1 MSENMDRIIEK
12 KRWTKKRII
21 TLSGIG
27 IFVVFIIFV
36 VSNSWGSSKLNVDSE
51 RMIIGTVKRASFR
64 EYIPVTGVVQPLT
77 TIYLDLLEGGRV
89 EEIYV
94 EDGAMMTHGQ
104 PIFRLSNTDLELSLV
119 NQETNVYNLLMQMQI
134 AQNNA
139 RQNTILQS
147 NQMVDVE
154 SQLIDA
160 ERRYIADKK
169 LYNSGIISTEAYNES
184 ENRYLYLKE
193 KRRLAQEVMKQDSI
207 ASAQQMAQIKQ
218 SYQGAQNALDLMR
231 RKVADLTVRA
241 PIDGQLTAL
250 DAEIGQRKNSGERIG
265 QMDVLSGFKVRV
277 EVDEHYISRI
287 YTGLEGQYRQADSLY
302 TLIIKKV
309 YTQVSGGRFG
319 VDMIF
324 KVKAP
329 DNIRRGQTLQIR
341 IALSDETEALL
352 IPRGGFYQKTGGNWI
367 FKLTKDG
374 AKAYRNNIRI
384 GRQNPDFYEVLEGL
398 QEGDKVVVNSYE
410 NYGEVQEL
418 IIRNQ

>member
-12 KRWTKKRII
+12 KRWSTKRII
-21 TLSGIG
+21 TLSGIA
-27 IFVVFIIFV
+27 IFVGFIIFV
-36 VSNSWGSSKLNVDSE
+36 IVSSWGSSKLNVDSE
-51 RMIIGTVKRASFR
+51 RMLIGKVTKASFR

-89 EEIYV
+89 EEIFV

-104 PIFRLSNTDLELSLV
+104 PILRLSNTDLELSLV

-139 RQNTILQS
+139 RQNTILQM
-147 NQMVDVE
+147 NQTVDAE

-160 ERRYIADKK
+160 ERRYQADKK
-169 LYNSGIISTEAYNES
+169 LYDAGIISRETYNES
-184 ENRYLYLKE
+184 ENRYSYLKE

-207 ASAQQMAQIKQ
+207 ASAQQMEQIRQ
-218 SYQGAQNALDLMR
+218 SYRGAQNALELMR

-250 DAEIGQRKNSGERIG
+250 DAEIGQRKNNGERIG
-265 QMDVLSGFKVRV
+265 QMDVLSGFKARV
-277 EVDEHYISRI
+277 DVDEHYISRI
-287 YTGLEGQYRQADSLY
+287 YAGLEGQYKQGDSLY

-309 YTQVSGGRFG
+309 YTQVSGGRFA

-324 KVKAP
+324 HGKAP

-352 IPRGGFYQKTGGNWI
+352 IPRGGFYQQTGGNWI
-367 FKLTKDG
+367 FKLTPDG
-374 AKAYRNNIRI
+374 NKAYRSNIRI
-384 GRQNPDFYEVLEGL
+384 GRQNPDYYEVLDGL
-398 QEGDKVVVNSYE
+398 QEGDKIVVNSYE
-410 NYGEVQEL
+410 NYGNVQEL
-418 IIRNQ
+418 IIKNK

>member
-21 TLSGIG
+21 TLSGTG
-27 IFVVFIIFV
+27 IFAIFIIFV
-36 VSNSWGSSKLNVDSE
+36 VANSWGSSKLNVESE
-51 RMIIGTVKRASFR
+51 RMIIGNVKKASFR

-89 EEIYV
+89 EEIFV

-104 PIFRLSNTDLELSLV
+104 PILRLSNTDLELSLV

-139 RQNTILQS
+139 RQNTILQT

-160 ERRYIADKK
+160 DRRYTADKK
-169 LYNSGIISTEAYNES
+169 LYASGIISTEDYNES

-193 KRRLAQEVMKQDSI
+193 KRRLAQEVMRQDSI
-207 ASAQQMAQIKQ
+207 ASAQQMEQVRQ

-250 DAEIGQRKNSGERIG
+250 DAEIGQRKNGGERIG
-265 QMDVLSGFKVRV
+265 QIDVLSGFKVRV
-277 EVDEHYISRI
+277 DVDEHYISRI
-287 YTGLEGQYRQADSLY
+287 YAGLEGQYKQGDSLY

-309 YTQVSGGRFG
+309 YTQVAGGRFA
-319 VDMIF
+319 VDMVF
-324 KVKAP
+324 HGKAP

-352 IPRGGFYQKTGGNWI
+352 IPRGGFYQQTGGNWI
-367 FKLTKDG
+367 FKLTKEGD
-374 AKAYRNNIRI
+374 KAYRNNIRI
-384 GRQNPDFYEVLEGL
+384 GRQNPDFYEVIEGL

-410 NYGEVQEL
+410 NYGDVQEL
-418 IIRNQ
+418 IIK

>member
-1 MSENMDRIIEK
+1 MSENMDRIIVK

-21 TLSGIG
+21 TLSGI
-27 IFVVFIIFV
+27 VVLKIFIIFV
-36 VSNSWGSSKLNVDSE
+36 VTNSWGSSKLNVDSE
-51 RMIIGTVKRASFR
+51 RMIIGKVKKASFR
-64 EYIPVTGVVQPLT
+64 EYIPVTGIVQPLT

-89 EEIYV
+89 EEIFV

-104 PIFRLSNTDLELSLV
+104 PILRLSNTDLELSLV

-139 RQNTILQS
+139 RQNTILQM
-147 NQMVDVE
+147 NQTVDAE

-160 ERRYIADKK
+160 ERRYIADNK

-184 ENRYLYLKE
+184 ENRYHYLKE

-218 SYQGAQNALDLMR
+218 SYQGAQNALELMR

-287 YTGLEGQYRQADSLY
+287 YTGLEGQYKQSDSLY
-302 TLIIKKV
+302 TLVIRKV

-319 VDMIF
+319 VDMVF
-324 KVKAP
+324 HGKTP

-352 IPRGGFYQKTGGNWI
+352 IPRGGFYQQTGGNWI
-367 FKLTKDG
+367 FKLTNDG
-374 AKAYRNNIRI
+374 NKAFRNNIRI
-384 GRQNPDFYEVLEGL
+384 GRQNPDYYEVLEGL

-410 NYGEVQEL
+410 NYADVQEL
-418 IIRNQ
+418 IIKNP

>member
-1 MSENMDRIIEK
+1 MSENMDRIIVK
-12 KRWTKKRII
+12 KRWTKRRII
-21 TLSGIG
+21 TLAVIG
-27 IFVVFIIFV
+27 VFKAFIIFV
-36 VSNSWGSSKLNVDSE
+36 IVNSRGGSKLNVESE

-89 EEIYV
+89 EEIFV
-94 EDGAMMTHGQ
+94 EDGAMMTPGQ
-104 PIFRLSNTDLELSLV
+104 PILRLSNTDLELSLV

-139 RQNTILQS
+139 RQNTIMQT

-160 ERRYIADKK
+160 ERRFAADKK
-169 LYNSGIISTEAYNES
+169 LYSSGIISTEMYNES
-184 ENRYLYLKE
+184 ENRYHYLKE

-207 ASAQQMAQIKQ
+207 ASAQQMEQIRQ
-218 SYQGAQNALDLMR
+218 SYQGAQNALELMR

-241 PIDGQLTAL
+241 PIEGQLTAL

-265 QMDVLSGFKVRV
+265 QIDVLSGFKVRV
-277 EVDEHYISRI
+277 DVDEHYISRI
-287 YTGLEGQYRQADSLY
+287 YAGLEGQYKQGDSLY

-309 YTQVSGGRFG
+309 YTQVSGGRFA
-319 VDMIF
+319 VDMVF
-324 KVKAP
+324 SGKTP

-352 IPRGGFYQKTGGNWI
+352 IPRGGFYQQTGGNWI
-367 FKLTKDG
+367 FKLTKESD
-374 AKAYRNNIRI
+374 KAYRTNIRI
-384 GRQNPDFYEVLEGL
+384 GRQNPDYYEVLEGL
-398 QEGDKVVVNSYE
+398 QEGDKVIVNSYE
-410 NYGEVQEL
+410 NYKDIQEL
-418 IIRNQ
+418 IIKN

>member
-12 KRWTKKRII
+12 KRWSTKRII
-21 TLSGIG
+21 TLSGIA
-27 IFVVFIIFV
+27 IFVGFIIFV
-36 VSNSWGSSKLNVDSE
+36 IVSSWGSSKLNVDSE
-51 RMIIGTVKRASFR
+51 RMLIGKVTKASFR

-89 EEIYV
+89 EEIFV

-104 PIFRLSNTDLELSLV
+104 PILRLSNTDLELSLV

-139 RQNTILQS
+139 RQNTILQM
-147 NQMVDVE
+147 NQTVDAE

-160 ERRYIADKK
+160 ERRYQADKK
-169 LYNSGIISTEAYNES
+169 LYDAGIISRETYNES
-184 ENRYLYLKE
+184 ENRYSYLKE

-207 ASAQQMAQIKQ
+207 ASAQQMEQIRQ
-218 SYQGAQNALDLMR
+218 SYQGAQNALELMR

-250 DAEIGQRKNSGERIG
+250 DAEIGQRKNNGERIG
-265 QMDVLSGFKVRV
+265 QMDVLSGFKARV
-277 EVDEHYISRI
+277 DVDEHYISRI
-287 YTGLEGQYRQADSLY
+287 YAGLEGQYKQGDSLY

-309 YTQVSGGRFG
+309 YTQVSGGRFA

-324 KVKAP
+324 LGKAP

-352 IPRGGFYQKTGGNWI
+352 IPRGGFYQQTGGNWI
-367 FKLTKDG
+367 FKLTPDG
-374 AKAYRNNIRI
+374 NKAYRSNIRI
-384 GRQNPDFYEVLEGL
+384 GRQNPDYYEVLDGL
-398 QEGDKVVVNSYE
+398 QEGDKIVVNSYE
-410 NYGEVQEL
+410 NYGNVQEL
-418 IIRNQ
+418 IIKNK

>member
-12 KRWTKKRII
+12 KRWTRKRII
-21 TLSGIG
+21 TLAAVGALA
-27 IFVVFIIFV
+27 VFIIFV
-36 VSNSWGSSKLNVDSE
+36 VANSWGSSKLNVDAE
-51 RMIIGTVKRASFR
+51 RMIIGTVKRANFR

-89 EEIYV
+89 EEILA

-104 PIFRLSNTDLELSLV
+104 PILRLSNTDLELSLV

-139 RQNTILQS
+139 RQNTIMQM
-147 NQMVDVE
+147 NQTVDAE

-160 ERRYIADKK
+160 ERRYEADKK
-169 LYNSGIISTEAYNES
+169 LYASGIVSTEDYNES

-193 KRRLAQEVMKQDSI
+193 KRRLSQEVMKQDSI
-207 ASAQQMAQIKQ
+207 ASAQQMEQIRQ
-218 SYQGAQNALDLMR
+218 SYRGAQNALELMR

-250 DAEIGQRKNSGERIG
+250 DAEIGQRKNNGERIG
-265 QMDVLSGFKVRV
+265 QIDVLSGFKVRV
-277 EVDEHYISRI
+277 DVDEHYISRI
-287 YTGLEGQYRQADSLY
+287 YAGLEGQYKLGDSIY

-309 YTQVSGGRFG
+309 YTQVSSGRFA
-319 VDMIF
+319 VDMVF
-324 KVKAP
+324 AGRAP
-329 DNIRRGQTLQIR
+329 ENIRRGQTLQIR

-352 IPRGGFYQKTGGNWI
+352 IPRGGFYQQTGGNWI
-367 FKLTKDG
+367 FKLTHDG
-374 AKAYRNNIRI
+374 NKAYRNNIRI
-384 GRQNPDFYEVLEGL
+384 GRQNPDFYEVLDGL

-410 NYGEVQEL
+410 NYGDVQEL
-418 IIRNQ
+418 IIK

>member
-12 KRWTKKRII
+12 KRWSTKRII
-21 TLSGIG
+21 TLSGIA
-27 IFVVFIIFV
+27 IFVGFIIFV
-36 VSNSWGSSKLNVDSE
+36 IVSSWGSSKLNVDSE
-51 RMIIGTVKRASFR
+51 RMLIGKVTKASFR

-77 TIYLDLLEGGRV
+77 TIYLDLLEGGRI
-89 EEIYV
+89 EEIFV

-104 PIFRLSNTDLELSLV
+104 PILRLSNTDLELSLV

-139 RQNTILQS
+139 RQNTILQM
-147 NQMVDVE
+147 NQTVDAE

-160 ERRYIADKK
+160 ERRYQADKK
-169 LYNSGIISTEAYNES
+169 LYDAGIISRETYNES
-184 ENRYLYLKE
+184 ENRYSYLKE

-207 ASAQQMAQIKQ
+207 ASAQQMEQIRQ
-218 SYQGAQNALDLMR
+218 SYQGAQNALELMR

-250 DAEIGQRKNSGERIG
+250 DAEIGQRKNNGERIG
-265 QMDVLSGFKVRV
+265 QMDVLSGFKARV
-277 EVDEHYISRI
+277 DVDEHYISRI
-287 YTGLEGQYRQADSLY
+287 YAGLEGQYKQGDSLY

-309 YTQVSGGRFG
+309 YTQVSGGRFA

-324 KVKAP
+324 LGKAP

-352 IPRGGFYQKTGGNWI
+352 IPRGGFYQQTGGNWI
-367 FKLTKDG
+367 FKLTPDG
-374 AKAYRNNIRI
+374 NKAYRSNIRI
-384 GRQNPDFYEVLEGL
+384 GRQNPDYYEVLDGL
-398 QEGDKVVVNSYE
+398 QEGDKIVVNSYE
-410 NYGEVQEL
+410 NYGNVQEL
-418 IIRNQ
+418 IIKNK

>member
-12 KRWTKKRII
+12 KRWTTKRII

-27 IFVVFIIFV
+27 VFAVFIIFV
-36 VSNSWGSSKLNVDSE
+36 IANSWGSSKLNVDAE
-51 RMIIGTVKRASFR
+51 RMIIGVAKKASFR
-64 EYIPVTGVVQPLT
+64 EYIPVTGIVQPLT

-89 EEIYV
+89 EEIFV

-104 PIFRLSNTDLELSLV
+104 PILRLSNTDLELSLV

-139 RQNTILQS
+139 RQNTIMQM
-147 NQMVDVE
+147 NQTVDAE

-160 ERRYIADKK
+160 ERKYEADKK
-169 LYNSGIISTEAYNES
+169 LYASGIISTDSYKES

-207 ASAQQMAQIKQ
+207 ASAQQMEQIRQ

-250 DAEIGQRKNSGERIG
+250 DAEIGQRKNNGERIG
-265 QMDVLSGFKVRV
+265 QMDVLSGFKIRV
-277 EVDEHYISRI
+277 DIDEHYISRI
-287 YTGLEGQYRQADSLY
+287 YTGLEGQYKQGDSLY
-302 TLIIKKV
+302 VVVIKKV
-309 YTQVSGGRFG
+309 YTQVSGGRFA
-319 VDMIF
+319 VDMVF
-324 KVKAP
+324 QGKAP
-329 DNIRRGQTLQIR
+329 ENIRRGQTLQIR
-341 IALSDETEALL
+341 IALSDEAEALL
-352 IPRGGFYQKTGGNWI
+352 IPRGGFYQQTGGNWI
-367 FKLTKDG
+367 FKLTHDG
-374 AKAYRNNIRI
+374 NKAYRNNISI
-384 GRQNPDFYEVLEGL
+384 GRQNPDYYEVLEGL

-410 NYGEVQEL
+410 NYGDVQEL
-418 IIRNQ
+418 IIK